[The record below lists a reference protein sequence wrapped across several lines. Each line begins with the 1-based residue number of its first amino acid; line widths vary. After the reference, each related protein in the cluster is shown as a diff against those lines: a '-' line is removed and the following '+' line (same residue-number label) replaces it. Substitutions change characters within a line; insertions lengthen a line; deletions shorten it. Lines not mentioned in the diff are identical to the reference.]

1 MSDSYQQGQSG
12 WEWMD
17 QEEQHWFSNNISEQA
32 SPEAEKQIIDQMLS
46 QFDSM
51 FGLSEES
58 N

>member
-1 MSDSYQQGQSG
+1 MSDSYQQDQSG

-32 SPEAEKQIIDQMLS
+32 STEAEKQIIDQMLV

-51 FGLSEES
+51 FGQSKES

>member
-1 MSDSYQQGQSG
+1 MSDSYQQDQSC

-17 QEEQHWFSNNISEQA
+17 QEEQHWLSNNISEQA
-32 SPEAEKQIIDQMLS
+32 STEAEKQIIDQMLV